1 MQLCFVI
8 LFSFNQFAYMS
19 SKSLPNL
26 IYNNEKYFLLL
37 NENNS
42 YNINKVSIN
51 TLKNKSKT
59 FWFDNN
65 LHIKW

>member
-19 SKSLPNL
+19 SKLLPNL

-51 TLKNKSKT
+51 TLQK
-59 FWFDNN
+59 
-65 LHIKW
+65 